1 MKQSQT
7 KTGKTVFH
15 TVMQPLVVL
24 ILLQAAILLTFLYLS
39 GIFDQVNSNERA
51 ILSKQVANRA
61 NYLESQMTQQW
72 ADIGALA
79 ASINEKTQAAVDAG
93 ELSLDRL
100 NSSSKEAAKLI
111 GQICTDMIE
120 TMYRNKVSGIYVI
133 FSTSN
138 LDGNTESK
146 TGFHVRDL
154 DPTVSATTQYS
165 DLLLECAPISI
176 VKAMNIATDTGWDT
190 RYDFGTAYG
199 DYFRKPFMAA
209 YRAEKRLSAHDYGCW
224 STGAQSNLPS
234 GLTYSMP
241 LMLEDGTLYGV
252 LGIEMLDDYLCSH
265 LPSANS
271 ALTRTA
277 AI

>member
-1 MKQSQT
+1 
-7 KTGKTVFH
+7 
-15 TVMQPLVVL
+15 MQPLVVL

-100 NSSSKEAAKLI
+100 ESSSKEAAKLI

-138 LDGNTESK
+138 LDGSTESK

-154 DPTVSATTQYS
+154 DPTVSAAGIRAMTS
-165 DLLLECAPISI
+165 APP
-176 VKAMNIATDTGWDT
+176 
-190 RYDFGTAYG
+190 TAIT
-199 DYFRKPFMAA
+199 FESRSWRPIERK
-209 YRAEKRLSAHDYGCW
+209 SGCRR
-224 STGAQSNLPS
+224 T
-234 GLTYSMP
+234 
-241 LMLEDGTLYGV
+241 
-252 LGIEMLDDYLCSH
+252 I
-265 LPSANS
+265 
-271 ALTRTA
+271 TA
-277 AI
+277 AGAPARSPTCPPG